1 MFQVLPSILVV
12 KANNAELCESS
23 RFQRLAQDDL
33 TAHLRKKKMK
43 ALIPQIIQVIY
54 MGALLIFCGG
64 SMMVSRGF
72 FDRSCMVS
80 FITSLI
86 LLIEPIQVKILFLQ
100 SLQNINI

>member
-12 KANNAELCESS
+12 KANNAELCESL

-33 TAHLRKKKMK
+33 TAHMRKKKMK

-54 MGALLIFCGG
+54 MGTLLIFCAG
-64 SMMVSRGF
+64 SMLVSRGS

-86 LLIEPIQVKILFLQ
+86 LLIDPIQVKLLFL
-100 SLQNINI
+100 